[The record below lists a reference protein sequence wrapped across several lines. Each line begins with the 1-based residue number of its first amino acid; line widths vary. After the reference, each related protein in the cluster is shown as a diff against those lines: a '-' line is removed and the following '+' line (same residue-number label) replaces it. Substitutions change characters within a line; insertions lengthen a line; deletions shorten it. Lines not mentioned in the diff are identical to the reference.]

1 MPFAPQEIRTYFITS
16 VTANRRRL
24 FQIEQNSLLF
34 INHLNDQR
42 TKGRLHL
49 HAFVVMPDHIHLL
62 LTPSPEISLE
72 KSMQFI
78 KGGFSFLL
86 KSKLDIWQKTYDSRR
101 MQDASDFATH
111 VAYIHQNPIR
121 KNLALQPEF
130 YSIQLSQPYPH
141 HRPSPTPLHPLAVD
155 VGIRVGL

>member
-34 INHLNDQR
+34 IKHLNDQR

-130 YSIQLSQPYPH
+130 YPYSSTNPIHTIDPVPPH
-141 HRPSPTPLHPLAVD
+141 FTL
-155 VGIRVGL
+155 